1 MKVICLGHL
10 TYDTTLQTDSYPDE
24 NEKYHLDG
32 KIECGG
38 GPAPNAGYLL
48 RKWGEEVF
56 VAGIVG
62 NDYQG
67 MNIKDEFEAVRVNTE
82 YIDVGVDIHTDASYI
97 IANTKNGSR
106 TILTAK
112 EETHPEYSLEIDEP
126 FDLIMLD
133 GSEADVAVKLLED
146 NKDAISILDAGNLRD
161 GTKKLAPLVNYLI
174 CSHDYAEDFTNLKID
189 YKNKK
194 SIEKVYKK
202 MKETYTNTLIIT
214 LEEAGCYTEID
225 GKGEIIPSIK
235 VKPVDSTGA
244 GDIFHGAFAYF
255 ITHDYSLKDSLKY
268 ANITGALSTL
278 KVGSRFSMPDLA
290 DVLSYDK
297 DNKETKI
304 ENEEKDEVTE
314 KEDKDKK
321 VKEDKKETKKDSKKK
336 NKKEEDSE
344 KESKEEIKE
353 ESSEED
359 IEIL

>member
-1 MKVICLGHL
+1 MKVMCLGHL

-24 NEKYHLDG
+24 NEKYHLNG

-67 MNIKDEFEAVRVNTE
+67 MNIKDEFEAIRVNTE
-82 YIDVGVDIHTDASYI
+82 YIDVGIDIHTDASYI

-133 GSEADVAVKLLED
+133 GNEEDVAIKLLEA
-146 NKDAISILDAGNLRD
+146 NPDAISILDAGNLRD
-161 GTKKLAPLVNYLI
+161 GTKKLAPLVKYLV
-174 CSHDYAEDFTNLKID
+174 CSHDYAEDFTGLKID

-202 MKETYTNTLIIT
+202 MKETYSNTLIIT

-255 ITHDYSLKDSLKY
+255 ITHDYSLKDALKY

-290 DVLSYDK
+290 DVLSYEK
-297 DNKETKI
+297 DNPKKEK
-304 ENEEKDEVTE
+304 EEK
-314 KEDKDKK
+314 
-321 VKEDKKETKKDSKKK
+321 KEDKKETKKETKSKKK
-336 NKKEEDSE
+336 EQ
-344 KESKEEIKE
+344 EIKE
-353 ESSEED
+353 EEIE